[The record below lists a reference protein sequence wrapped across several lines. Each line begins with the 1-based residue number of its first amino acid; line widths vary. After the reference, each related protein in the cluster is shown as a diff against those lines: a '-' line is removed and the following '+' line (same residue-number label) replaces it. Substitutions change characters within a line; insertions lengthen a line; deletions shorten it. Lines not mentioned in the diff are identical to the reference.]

1 MLEINGTLLVTFVI
15 VWILVIV
22 LTRVFFR
29 PLQKVRGD
37 RAAKLFDDREA
48 SRRALD
54 ENARDLQDVDNALKA
69 ARAQGA
75 LIRDELEAE
84 AFKEKS
90 SLLAEVGQAAKIEIE
105 KARDDMNRELDG
117 LKAELASRA
126 AGLALQI
133 ERRLLQ

>member
-29 PLQKVRGD
+29 PLQKVRSD

-54 ENARDLQDVDNALKA
+54 ENARDLRDVDNALKA
-69 ARAQGA
+69 ARAQA
-75 LIRDELEAE
+75 ARIRDELEVE

-90 SLLAEVGQAAKIEIE
+90 RLLAEVGQAAKAEIE
-105 KARDDMNRELDG
+105 KAGQEMSRELDG
-117 LKAELASRA
+117 LKADLASRA
-126 AGLALQI
+126 GDLADRI
-133 ERRLLQ
+133 ERRLLR